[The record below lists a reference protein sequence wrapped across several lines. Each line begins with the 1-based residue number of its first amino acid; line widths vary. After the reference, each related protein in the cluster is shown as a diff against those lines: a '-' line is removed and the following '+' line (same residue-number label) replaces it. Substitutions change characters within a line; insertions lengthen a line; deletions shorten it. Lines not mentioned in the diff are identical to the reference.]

1 MALTIVAAAMLGAPS
16 ASAATMV
23 TLGAR
28 SLKAPVLEL
37 YECTGCQSGALMNT
51 AAETG
56 AQLTAPADG
65 TIGSWGVVGEV
76 LGGGSLQLFV
86 LHPATGGA
94 VTFGSISTAAAAVD
108 GGPNPTSL
116 AVSAGDAIGISF
128 SRGVD
133 FAKEHARIALAQ
145 ASSASWGEISYYQ
158 PGHEVT
164 PQEIVAGQQ
173 LLYNATVEL
182 FSPALSAIAPNTGGA
197 GTVVTI
203 SGQHLAVATGVT
215 FGGVPAT
222 SFSGDDEQITA
233 VAPAHAGGPVDVQVT
248 TAGGTTVGLPLD
260 VFTYPSTA
268 VPLAPPLADRTPPG
282 ISSLSLSPTS
292 FRAANLGGSVIAR
305 RVGTRVSDRLSEPAT
320 TTFAVQR
327 VLAGRRSGKHCVAP
341 SRSNRGKRR
350 CTRLKSVQG
359 SFTRTAAAGANSFT
373 FTGRI
378 GGRALS
384 RGSYRLVATAV
395 DAAGNRSKPAA
406 RAFAIV
412 R

>member
-1 MALTIVAAAMLGAPS
+1 VTNIAP
-16 ASAATMV
+16 
-23 TLGAR
+23 G
-28 SLKAPVLEL
+28 
-37 YECTGCQSGALMNT
+37 SGSRLA
-51 AAETG
+51 
-56 AQLTAPADG
+56 APADG
-65 TIGSWGVVGEV
+65 TIRSWGVVGDV
-76 LGGGSLQLFV
+76 MNGSLALFV
-86 LHPATGGA
+86 LHAQGDGSLTYGSATGD
-94 VTFGSISTAAAAVD
+94 AAAVD
-108 GGPNPTSL
+108 GTPNAASL
-116 AVSAGDAIGISF
+116 ALGVGDSVAIRYSRELPFETSHVRLPVASALG
-128 SRGVD
+128 
-133 FAKEHARIALAQ
+133 
-145 ASSASWGEISYYQ
+145 ASWVEPSYYQ
-158 PGHEVT
+158 EGRSIRPSELTVT
-164 PQEIVAGQQ
+164 PNAE
-173 LLYNATVEL
+173 LLYNAAVEL
-182 FSPALSAIAPNTGGA
+182 FPPGLSTVSPSSGAA

-203 SGQHLAVATGVT
+203 TGQHLAVATGVT

-268 VPLAPPLADRTPPG
+268 VPLAPPPADRTPPG
-282 ISSLSLSPTS
+282 IGSLSLSPAS
-292 FRAANLGGSVIAR
+292 FRAANLGASVIAS

-327 VLAGRRSGKHCVAP
+327 VLAGRRSGKRCVAP

-350 CTRLKSVQG
+350 CTRLKSVRG
-359 SFTRTAAAGANSFT
+359 SFTRAAAAGANSFT

-378 GGRALS
+378 GGKSLP

-406 RAFAIV
+406 RAFSIV